1 MKRKS
6 FYSIKDFYFAV
17 ISIYFSS
24 IEKTHHYKEVHEK
37 HVSWSEV
44 IETVLLSKS
53 RRRKGNK
60 IVIENK
66 KYYIL
71 AELKDKILY
80 IINAKRKAR

>member
-6 FYSIKDFYFAV
+6 FYSIKDFYFAG

-24 IEKTHHYKEVHEK
+24 IQKTHHYKEGHEK
-37 HVSWSEV
+37 YVSWSEV